1 MVDLYALLDLPDISF
16 PKHDLGSAKQQ
27 TAHYIR
33 LPSIPG
39 ASVEKYFSPYRQEMA
54 MQEAIATG
62 IAFAE
67 DRERAKIMRAKARAE
82 ARLAQAYAEG
92 RMR

>member
-1 MVDLYALLDLPDISF
+1 MVDLSDLLDLPDISY
-16 PKHDLGSAKQQ
+16 PSHDLGSAKQQ

-39 ASVEKYFSPYRQEMA
+39 ASVEKYFAPYRQEMA
-54 MQEAIATG
+54 MQEAVGIG
-62 IAFAE
+62 IAYAE

-92 RMR
+92 RL

>member
-1 MVDLYALLDLPDISF
+1 MVDLSELLDLPDIGF
-16 PKHDLGSAKQQ
+16 PSYDLGSAKQQ

-39 ASVEKYFSPYRQEMA
+39 ASVEKYFAPYRQEMA
-54 MQEAIATG
+54 MQEAVGMG
-62 IAFAE
+62 IAYEE
-67 DRERAKIMRAKARAE
+67 DRQRAIIMRAKARAE

-92 RMR
+92 RL

>member
-1 MVDLYALLDLPDISF
+1 MVDLSEILELPDISF
-16 PKHDLGSAKQQ
+16 PSHDLGTAKQQ

-39 ASVEKYFSPYRQEMA
+39 ASVEKYFAPYRQEMA
-54 MQEAIATG
+54 MQEAVGIG
-62 IAFAE
+62 IAYAE

-92 RMR
+92 RL

>member
-1 MVDLYALLDLPDISF
+1 MVDLADLLELPDIGF
-16 PKHDLGSAKQQ
+16 PSHDLGSAKQQ

-39 ASVEKYFSPYRQEMA
+39 ASVERYFAPYRQEMA
-54 MQEAIATG
+54 MNDAIATG

-92 RMR
+92 RL

>member
-1 MVDLYALLDLPDISF
+1 MVDLSDLLELPDIGF
-16 PKHDLGSAKQQ
+16 PSHDLGSAKQQ
-27 TAHYIR
+27 TATYIR

-54 MQEAIATG
+54 MQESIGIG
-62 IAFAE
+62 IAYEE
-67 DRERAKIMRAKARAE
+67 DRQRAIIMRAKARAE

-92 RMR
+92 RL

>member
-1 MVDLYALLDLPDISF
+1 MVDLEDLLELPDIGF
-16 PKHDLGSAKQQ
+16 PNYDLGTAKQQ
-27 TAHYIR
+27 TAQYIR

-62 IAFAE
+62 IAFEE
-67 DRERAKIMRAKARAE
+67 DRKRAIIMRAKARAE

-92 RMR
+92 RL

>member
-1 MVDLYALLDLPDISF
+1 MVDLSDLLDLPDIGF
-16 PKHDLGSAKQQ
+16 PSYDLGTAKQQ

-39 ASVEKYFSPYRQEMA
+39 ASVEKYFAPYRQEMA
-54 MQEAIATG
+54 MQESIGIG
-62 IAFAE
+62 IAYEE
-67 DRERAKIMRAKARAE
+67 DRQRAIIMRAKARAE

-92 RMR
+92 RL

>member
-1 MVDLYALLDLPDISF
+1 MVDISELLELPDIGY
-16 PKHDLGSAKQQ
+16 PNYDLGTAKQQ

-39 ASVEKYFSPYRQEMA
+39 ASVEKYFAPYRQQMA
-54 MQEAIATG
+54 MEESVGIG

-92 RMR
+92 RL